1 MLVLGVRTGEKI
13 TINENVIIDFIKVRE
28 NTIRVS
34 IDAPR
39 DVVILRDKIQD
50 KNSISPQKV
59 DG

>member
-13 TINENVIIDFIKVRE
+13 TINENVIINFIKVRD

-39 DVVILRDKIQD
+39 EVVILRDSVEDKHKI
-50 KNSISPQKV
+50 SS
-59 DG
+59 